1 MRERIGIITGWTL
14 IIIVFCVFIS
24 YAVPP
29 TPPTVNISGN
39 AATATSLASNPT
51 DCGANTVATAIDSSG
66 NLTCNQS
73 IGSLATQN
81 ADNATITGGSI
92 TGLTALQATK
102 VDWGKA
108 SDIAS
113 ASTTDIGAANGV
125 VLDITGTNT
134 ITSFGN
140 VTAGIT
146 RLVRF
151 TGATTITYN
160 ATSMILPGSKDITTA
175 AGDRAT
181 FVSLGSG
188 NWLCHSYMK
197 AAGTAIGMLNETVV
211 ASNATL
217 TRDVMFGGQI
227 NTYGQNAD
235 TTITLLAIEKGMNF
249 CVVVGTTVAKY
260 LRVDPNASDSIYDGT
275 TTAGDGKYFGVTSAA
290 AGQKICFEAFQTGA
304 SAYDWSIS
312 YLGPWASE

>member
-1 MRERIGIITGWTL
+1 MKKIFLGILL
-14 IIIVFCVFIS
+14 IILSIS
-24 YAVPP
+24 WVYAGPMV
-29 TPPTVNISGN
+29 SGGG
-39 AATATSLASNPT
+39 NPT
-51 DCGANTVATAIDSSG
+51 GLDDSSKV
-66 NLTCNQS
+66 
-73 IGSLATQN
+73 A
-81 ADNATITGGSI
+81 ITGGTISGI
-92 TGLTALQATK
+92 TSLSVSGK

-113 ASTTDIGAANGV
+113 ASTTAIGAANGV
-125 VLDITGTNT
+125 VVDVTGVTT

-160 ATSMILPGSKDITTA
+160 ATSMILPGAKDITTA

-188 NWLCHSYMK
+188 NWLCHAYMK
-197 AAGTAIGMLNETVV
+197 ASGQALGMLNETIV

-290 AGQKICFEAFQTGA
+290 VGQKICFEAFQTGA

-312 YLGPWASE
+312 YLGPWTTE

>member
-1 MRERIGIITGWTL
+1 MKKYLVTFILFIATISFAAGFGEFGNTIPSIESWQTIVSRFASGSCTGYLKSDGTCSQDITSGT
-14 IIIVFCVFIS
+14 
-24 YAVPP
+24 
-29 TPPTVNISGN
+29 ISGI
-39 AATATSLASNPT
+39 TSL
-51 DCGANTVATAIDSSG
+51 TVLG
-66 NLTCNQS
+66 
-73 IGSLATQN
+73 
-81 ADNATITGGSI
+81 
-92 TGLTALQATK
+92 K

-108 SDIAS
+108 GDLAS

-125 VLDITGTNT
+125 VMDITGTNT

-140 VTAGIT
+140 VTAGAT

-160 ATSMILPGSKDITTA
+160 ATSMILPGARNLTTA

-197 AAGTAIGMLNETVV
+197 AAGIAMGGLNETVV

-217 TRDVMFGGQI
+217 TRDVMFGGTV
-227 NTYGQNAD
+227 NTFGMTDN
-235 TTITLLAIEKGMNF
+235 TTLTLLAAEKNMNF
-249 CVVVGTTVAKY
+249 CTVIGTTVAKY
-260 LRVDPNASDSIYDGT
+260 LRIDPNGSDSIYDGT

-290 AGQKICFEAFQTGA
+290 VGQKICFEAFQTGA
-304 SAYDWSIS
+304 STYDWSVS
-312 YLGPWASE
+312 YLGAFATE